1 MSAETPVIADDSLP
15 VQSSPKKGRS
25 GTSAW
30 SGFFQDPRAATGFG
44 LFMVFVILAVF
55 APVIAPYHPEAT
67 TFATLLKPSRAHLFG
82 TTSLGQDVFSQF
94 VWGAR
99 TTTVVGIGAG
109 LLSTLIAILIG
120 VTAGYRGGVTDSIL
134 NTITNIFLVLPG
146 LALLII
152 IESYVNS
159 QSPYTN
165 GLIIGVTG
173 WAWGARVMR
182 SMAMTVG
189 SRDYIAAARLAGAST
204 FRIIYAEI
212 VPNMTSVIASNIMYA
227 CLGAILAES
236 GLAYLGFEGMTSTS
250 WGAMLYLSSQN
261 GAMMVGAWWWFIPPG
276 LGIAMLGLSF
286 ALMNFGVDQV
296 TNPRLRRAKRSKAM
310 RAALKQLR
318 EKGA

>member
-1 MSAETPVIADDSLP
+1 MSANLP
-15 VQSSPKKGRS
+15 VVETAKESRVKKAGNKRRGS
-25 GTSAW
+25 SAW
-30 SGFFQDPRAATGFG
+30 SNFFRDPRATVGFG
-44 LFMVFVILAVF
+44 LFMVFVVLAVF
-55 APVIAPYHPEAT
+55 APVIAPYNPEAVQ
-67 TFATLLKPSRAHLFG
+67 FLPLLPPSHAHLFG

-99 TTTVVGIGAG
+99 TTTTVGIGAG
-109 LLSTLIAILIG
+109 LLSTLIAIVIG
-120 VTAGYRGGVTDSIL
+120 VTGGYKGGKTDLIL
-134 NTITNIFLVLPG
+134 NTISNIFLVLPG

-152 IESYVNS
+152 IESYVRS

-165 GLIIGVTG
+165 GLIIGITG

-212 VPNMTSVIASNIMYA
+212 LPNMTSVIASNIMYT

-250 WGAMLYLSSQN
+250 WGAILYLASANS
-261 GAMMVGAWWWFIPPG
+261 AMLLGTWWWFVPPG
-276 LGIAMLGLSF
+276 IGIALLGLSF

-296 TNPRLRRAKRSKAM
+296 TNPRLRRSKRTKAM
-310 RAALKQLR
+310 RLALKQLQER
-318 EKGA
+318 RG

>member
-1 MSAETPVIADDSLP
+1 M
-15 VQSSPKKGRS
+15 
-25 GTSAW
+25 
-30 SGFFQDPRAATGFG
+30 
-44 LFMVFVILAVF
+44 
-55 APVIAPYHPEAT
+55 
-67 TFATLLKPSRAHLFG
+67 
-82 TTSLGQDVFSQF
+82 
-94 VWGAR
+94 
-99 TTTVVGIGAG
+99 
-109 LLSTLIAILIG
+109 
-120 VTAGYRGGVTDSIL
+120 

-236 GLAYLGFEGMTSTS
+236 GLAYLGFEGMTSSS

-261 GAMMVGAWWWFIPPG
+261 GAMMQGTWWWFIPPG
-276 LGIAMLGLSF
+276 IGIALLGLSF

-296 TNPRLRRAKRSKAM
+296 TNPRLRRSKKTKAM
-310 RAALKQLR
+310 RQALR
-318 EKGA
+318 ELQERRA